1 MFILVMKKL
10 GFPMEEDDKEDM
22 IVEYLARA
30 GAIVI
35 IGVIIALF
43 VGMCTSCTRTVYV
56 PQTTIQ
62 RDSIYI
68 TQYKRD
74 SIYMHDSI
82 FQWLK
87 ADTMY
92 IEKWHTKY
100 IEKLSTD
107 TLYIEKNDTIRESYP
122 VEKPISTINKV
133 WIKLGKLFSGLGFC
147 AIFLALGY
155 FVAIKRK

>member
-1 MFILVMKKL
+1 MN
-10 GFPMEEDDKEDM
+10 EDK
-22 IVEYLARA
+22 IIEYLARMFT
-30 GAIVI
+30 III
-35 IGVIIALF
+35 IGVVVAVLL
-43 VGMCTSCTRTVYV
+43 GMCSCTRTVYI

-74 SIYMHDSI
+74 SIYMRDSI

-100 IEKLSTD
+100 VERLSTD
-107 TLYIEKNDTIRESYP
+107 TLYIEKNDTIREAYA
-122 VEKPISTINKV
+122 VEKPISTINKA
-133 WIKLGKLFSGLGFC
+133 WIKLGKLSVGFLFTTLI
-147 AIFLALGY
+147 AVFVYFL
-155 FVAIKRK
+155 VKRKI

>member
-1 MFILVMKKL
+1 MKQ
-10 GFPMEEDDKEDM
+10 EQEDK
-22 IVEYLARA
+22 IVEYLARML
-30 GAIVI
+30 GIIVI
-35 IGVIIALF
+35 GLIVAVILA
-43 VGMCTSCTRTVYV
+43 MCSCTRTVYV

-100 IEKLSTD
+100 IERLSTD
-107 TLYIEKNDTIRESYP
+107 TLYVEKNDTIREPYV
-122 VEKPISTINKV
+122 VEKPLSSLQKMWMN
-133 WIKLGKLFSGLGFC
+133 LGKFSAGIGFC
-147 AIFLALGY
+147 AIFLGLVY
-155 FVAIKRK
+155 LISIKKK

>member
-1 MFILVMKKL
+1 MN
-10 GFPMEEDDKEDM
+10 EDDKEDM
-22 IVEYLARA
+22 IVEYLARMC
-30 GAIVI
+30 AII
-35 IGVIIALF
+35 IFGLIVAL
-43 VGMCTSCTRTVYV
+43 GITMCSCTRTVYV

-62 RDSIYI
+62 RDSIYL

-74 SIYMHDSI
+74 SIYMRDSI
-82 FQWLK
+82 LVLRVR
-87 ADTMY
+87 DST
-92 IEKWHTKY
+92 IVEKWHTKY

-107 TLYIEKNDTIRESYP
+107 TLYIEKNDTIREPYV

-133 WIKLGKLFSGLGFC
+133 WIKLGKLFSGLVFC

>member
-1 MFILVMKKL
+1 MNN
-10 GFPMEEDDKEDM
+10 EDK
-22 IVEYLARA
+22 IVEYLARMF
-30 GAIVI
+30 AIIILGIIVAVI
-35 IGVIIALF
+35 L
-43 VGMCTSCTRTVYV
+43 GMCTSCTRTVYV

-100 IEKLSTD
+100 IERLSTD
-107 TLYIEKNDTIRESYP
+107 TLYIEKADTLRIPYP
-122 VEKPISTINKV
+122 VEKKLSTMQKV

-147 AIFLALGY
+147 ALFLILGY
-155 FVAIKRK
+155 IISIKRK

>member
-1 MFILVMKKL
+1 MN
-10 GFPMEEDDKEDM
+10 EDDKEDM
-22 IVEYLARA
+22 IVEYLARMF
-30 GAIVI
+30 GI
-35 IGVIIALF
+35 IILGVIVAVILA
-43 VGMCTSCTRTVYV
+43 MCSCTRTVYV

-92 IEKWHTKY
+92 IERWHTKY
-100 IEKLSTD
+100 IERLSTD
-107 TLYIEKNDTIRESYP
+107 TLYIEKADTLRIPYP
-122 VEKPISTINKV
+122 VEKQLSYFQRT
-133 WIKLGKLFSGLGFC
+133 WIKVGKLSSGVWAGIL
-147 AIFLALGY
+147 IALLIY
-155 FVAIKRK
+155 YIIKRKRT

>member
-1 MFILVMKKL
+1 MN
-10 GFPMEEDDKEDM
+10 EDDKEDM

-82 FQWLK
+82 LVLRVR
-87 ADTMY
+87 DST
-92 IEKWHTKY
+92 IVEKWHTKY

-107 TLYIEKNDTIRESYP
+107 TLYIEKADTLRIPYP
-122 VEKPISTINKV
+122 VEKELSTMQKV

-147 AIFLALGY
+147 AIFLILGY
-155 FVAIKRK
+155 IVAIKRK

>member
-1 MFILVMKKL
+1 MN
-10 GFPMEEDDKEDM
+10 EDDKEDM
-22 IVEYLARA
+22 IVEYLARMC
-30 GAIVI
+30 AII
-35 IGVIIALF
+35 IFGLIVAL
-43 VGMCTSCTRTVYV
+43 GITMCSCTRTVYV

-87 ADTMY
+87 ADTL
-92 IEKWHTKY
+92 IVERWHTKY

-107 TLYIEKNDTIRESYP
+107 TMYIEKADTLRIPYP
-122 VEKPISTINKV
+122 VEKELSTMQKV

-147 AIFLALGY
+147 AIFLVLGY
-155 FVAIKRK
+155 IVAIRKR

>member
-1 MFILVMKKL
+1 VVNN
-10 GFPMEEDDKEDM
+10 DDR
-22 IVEYLARA
+22 IVEYLARMC
-30 GAIVI
+30 AIIILGIIVAVI
-35 IGVIIALF
+35 L
-43 VGMCTSCTRTVYV
+43 GMCTSCTRTVYV

-100 IEKLSTD
+100 IERLSTD
-107 TLYIEKNDTIRESYP
+107 TLYIEKADTLRIPYP
-122 VEKPISTINKV
+122 VEKQLSYFQRT
-133 WIKLGKLFSGLGFC
+133 WIKVGRLSLMQMGFP
-147 AIFLALGY
+147 LM
-155 FVAIKRK
+155 

>member
-1 MFILVMKKL
+1 MD
-10 GFPMEEDDKEDM
+10 EDK
-22 IVEYLARA
+22 IVEYLARMF
-30 GAIVI
+30 GI
-35 IGVIIALF
+35 IILGVIVAVIL
-43 VGMCTSCTRTVYV
+43 GMCSSCTRTMYI

-92 IEKWHTKY
+92 IERWHTKY
-100 IEKLSTD
+100 IERLSTD
-107 TLYIEKNDTIRESYP
+107 TLYLEHNDTIREPYP
-122 VEKPISTINKV
+122 VEKPLTFWQRNFMSIGKV
-133 WIKLGKLFSGLGFC
+133 SIGMWGGILI
-147 AIFLALGY
+147 AILIY
-155 FVAIKRK
+155 IIRKRRI

>member
-1 MFILVMKKL
+1 MND
-10 GFPMEEDDKEDM
+10 EDK
-22 IVEYLARA
+22 IVEYLARMF
-30 GAIVI
+30 GI
-35 IGVIIALF
+35 IILGVIVAVIVA
-43 VGMCTSCTRTVYV
+43 MCTSCTRTVYV

-107 TLYIEKNDTIRESYP
+107 TLYIEKNDTIREAYP
-122 VEKPISTINKV
+122 VEKPLTWAQRTWINV
-133 WIKLGKLFSGLGFC
+133 GKAGAALFGGTAL
-147 AIFLALGY
+147 ALLAYFLAR
-155 FVAIKRK
+155 RKFP

>member
-1 MFILVMKKL
+1 MN
-10 GFPMEEDDKEDM
+10 EDDKEDM
-22 IVEYLARA
+22 IVEYLARMC
-30 GAIVI
+30 AII
-35 IGVIIALF
+35 IFGLIVAL
-43 VGMCTSCTRTVYV
+43 GITMCSCTRTVYV
-56 PQTTIQ
+56 PQTSIQ

-87 ADTMY
+87 ADTL
-92 IEKWHTKY
+92 IVEKWHTKY
-100 IEKLSTD
+100 IERLATD

-122 VEKPISTINKV
+122 IEKPLSTLQKTWMN
-133 WIKLGKLFSGLGFC
+133 LGKFSAGVVFC
-147 AIFLALGY
+147 AIFLILGY